1 MRQRPK
7 GREGCVTTEVSTL
20 PNGLRVVSENMPH
33 LETASV
39 GVWVDVG
46 ARYENTEINGVSHLL
61 EHMAFKGTERRS
73 ALEIAEEIEA
83 VGGHVNAYTSREHTA
98 YYAKIMKEDVGLAVD
113 ILADI
118 LQHSVFAEDEL
129 ERERA
134 VVIQEIAQAHDTPD
148 DVVFDQF
155 QEIVYPDQ
163 PLGRTILGPAEQVAN
178 YSRDVLAS
186 YMARHYSP
194 ERMVVIGAGQL
205 DHESF
210 IDMVGSAFVDLPSA
224 QPAVDL
230 TANYQ
235 GGDVRT
241 PKDLEQA
248 HLVLGF
254 DGIPYDDD
262 DFYTV
267 QLLSTVLGGG
277 MSSRLFQE
285 IRERRGLAYAVFSF
299 ASSYVDGGVFGV
311 YCGTGP
317 DKLQELTPVIA
328 DELHKVCGEV
338 SDGEVARARA
348 QVKSSLLMSLESS
361 SSRCER
367 LGRQLLIFGR
377 AIPID
382 EMVAEIDAITVQDVV
397 RVAERIF
404 KRSRPSLAALGPVS
418 GLEAYDRVAERFI

>member
-46 ARYENTEINGVSHLL
+46 ARYESAEINGVSHLL

-83 VGGHVNAYTSREHTA
+83 VGGHVNAYTSREQTA
-98 YYAKIMKEDVGLAVD
+98 YYAKVMKEDVGLAVD

-194 ERMVVIGAGQL
+194 SRMVVIGAGRL
-205 DHESF
+205 DHETF
-210 IDMVGSAFVDLPSA
+210 TGMVGGAFDALPPV
-224 QPAVDL
+224 QPADDL
-230 TANYQ
+230 TANYS

-241 PKDLEQA
+241 SKDLDQA
-248 HLVLGF
+248 QILLGF
-254 DGIPYDDD
+254 EGKP
-262 DFYTV
+262 
-267 QLLSTVLGGG
+267 
-277 MSSRLFQE
+277 
-285 IRERRGLAYAVFSF
+285 
-299 ASSYVDGGVFGV
+299 
-311 YCGTGP
+311 
-317 DKLQELTPVIA
+317 
-328 DELHKVCGEV
+328 
-338 SDGEVARARA
+338 
-348 QVKSSLLMSLESS
+348 
-361 SSRCER
+361 
-367 LGRQLLIFGR
+367 
-377 AIPID
+377 
-382 EMVAEIDAITVQDVV
+382 
-397 RVAERIF
+397 
-404 KRSRPSLAALGPVS
+404 
-418 GLEAYDRVAERFI
+418 